1 MMGYFLFD
9 YTFKYNKIVLYTG
22 KFMKDNS
29 KKIGSFLTLGMIAV
43 GALVAAKDPN
53 VHRYIDNKLYQYG
66 KTTFFQPIEDYRFNV
81 LIDYVAKHSSLND
94 VVSFDNI
101 VEYKE
106 SLKDAEVFEGELAAM
121 HSYVEDNQEKY
132 ETIQKQSEQQ
142 SIKSDKSIDE
152 QIYRSIPSESE
163 EPEPFRG
170 NDIIGK
176 IYKIRNGKEQ
186 SEIPPSPKSKF
197 I

>member
-1 MMGYFLFD
+1 
-9 YTFKYNKIVLYTG
+9 
-22 KFMKDNS
+22 MKDNS
-29 KKIGSFLTLGMIAV
+29 KKIGSFLALGIIAV

-101 VEYKE
+101 SEYKE
-106 SLKDAEVFEGELAAM
+106 ALKDSEVFEGELAAM
-121 HSYVEDNQEKY
+121 HAYVEDNQAQY
-132 ETIQKQSEQQ
+132 E
-142 SIKSDKSIDE
+142 SIKNQNTESNPSTDE
-152 QIYRSIPSESE
+152 VPNSQIYRGIPADSEESE
-163 EPEPFRG
+163 PFHT
-170 NDIIGK
+170 NEVIGK
-176 IYKIRNGKEQ
+176 IYKIRNGLEQ
-186 SEIPPSPKSKF
+186 SEIPPSPKAKF